1 MPLTPEKR
9 DSFIKLFDEQF
20 GEGATEQ
27 MFKAHDQMARAKTAV
42 THMGS
47 GCFVFYAET
56 LIHAKKRSKQTI
68 FSQTMVVFPSAL
80 QNFTEYANINIKLVP
95 TRGDHRGKNSV
106 FKQIQH

>member
-56 LIHAKKRSKQTI
+56 LIHAKNVPNKPFSPKQWLFFPQPCKI
-68 FSQTMVVFPSAL
+68 SQNMLTLILS
-80 QNFTEYANINIKLVP
+80 
-95 TRGDHRGKNSV
+95 
-106 FKQIQH
+106 